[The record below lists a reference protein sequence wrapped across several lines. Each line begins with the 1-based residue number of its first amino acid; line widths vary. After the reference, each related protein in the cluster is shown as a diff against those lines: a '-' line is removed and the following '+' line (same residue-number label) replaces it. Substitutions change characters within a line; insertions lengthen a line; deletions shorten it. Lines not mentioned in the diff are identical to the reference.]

1 MQCDERRVDC
11 QRVRTCRLTV
21 HSRTESMRPGYVH
34 KCQDNVKADRHFNIY
49 RYPDGKLGSFLPK
62 FCRRGVKVMVDD
74 IPEETAAEWAWRMML
89 EVSSSVGMQA
99 DEVVFEGALD

>member
-1 MQCDERRVDC
+1 MTSGE
-11 QRVRTCRLTV
+11 LTV
-21 HSRTESMRPGYVH
+21 NECAHVDLLSIHALEACGPDTFTS
-34 KCQDNVKADRHFNIY
+34 VKIMSKKEADRRFNIY